1 MQMWIG
7 IKIDNIV
14 VNPGDVP
21 TMRSGMLRKSHAV
34 DSSMLAQSL
43 RTNELKGIYTPDCR
57 GMSVY
62 QRFLWFLKSRL
73 SRKPKVLS
81 TKCLRISS
89 IKGRRSFS
97 CHDLWPGSSS
107 KNAICC

>member
-43 RTNELKGIYTPDCR
+43 RTNELKGIYTPDCC
-57 GMSVY
+57 GKSVY
-62 QRFLWFLKSRL
+62 QRIFMGSEISAFSKAKGVKHEVSPHQLDQRPAEFLVS
-73 SRKPKVLS
+73 
-81 TKCLRISS
+81 
-89 IKGRRSFS
+89 
-97 CHDLWPGSSS
+97 
-107 KNAICC
+107 

>member
-14 VNPGDVP
+14 VYPGDMP
-21 TMRSGMLRKSHAV
+21 IIRSGMLRKSHAV

-43 RTNELKGIYTPDCR
+43 RTNELKGIYTPDCC

-62 QRFLWFLKSRL
+62 QRLLWFLKFRL
-73 SRKPKVLS
+73 YRKPKVLS
-81 TKCLRISS
+81 TKFLRTSS
-89 IKGRRSFS
+89 ITGRLTFS
-97 CHDLWPGSSS
+97 GYDHWPGSS
-107 KNAICC
+107 